1 MIKKKILLIFGTRP
15 EAIKMAPVAL
25 RLQEAGDF
33 TIRIAVTAQHRQMLD
48 QVLEIFGIVPD
59 FDLNLMTPGQDLFE
73 VTAGV
78 LLGLKGVLQQERPD
92 LVLVHG
98 DTTTTLAAALA
109 AYYCQIPV
117 GHVEAGLRTRDK
129 YRPYPEELNRHLTGV
144 ITDYHFAP
152 TPWARDNLL
161 AEGVSVHHIW
171 VTGNTVIDALKI
183 IEAQVEADKDIWL
196 RHLAQT
202 YQLELD
208 GRRLILVTG
217 HRRENFGKGFE
228 NICLALRDLTERYQD
243 IHIVY
248 PVHLNPN
255 VQKPVHEIL
264 GSSQE
269 GHGETG
275 AWWHTDIDGG
285 GRISLL
291 PPLDYAPFVFLMSRS
306 YLVLTD
312 SGGIQEEAPALG
324 KPVLVMR
331 EVTERPEGV
340 WAGTVKL
347 VGPDRHR
354 ILAGVAA
361 LLEDQSS
368 YTAMAQA
375 QNPYGDG
382 AAARR
387 IVKII
392 HDLCQQHDDAQSPR
406 A

>member
-1 MIKKKILLIFGTRP
+1 VKKILLIFGTRP

-25 RLQEAGDF
+25 RLKEVGDLAVK
-33 TIRIAVTAQHRQMLD
+33 IAVTAQHRQMLD

-59 FDLNLMTPGQDLFE
+59 FDLDLMTPDQDLFD
-73 VTAGV
+73 VTARV
-78 LLGLKGVLQQERPD
+78 LLGLREVLKLERPD

-161 AEGVSVHHIW
+161 AEGVPAEHIW

-183 IEAQVEADKDIWL
+183 IQQQVEAEKDVWL
-196 RHLAQT
+196 QNLAQK
-202 YQLELD
+202 YSLELD

-217 HRRENFGKGFE
+217 HRRENFGEGFE
-228 NICLALRDLTERYQD
+228 NICLALRDLAGQYPD
-243 IHIVY
+243 IHIIY

-255 VQKPVHEIL
+255 VQQPVYEIL
-264 GSSQE
+264 GSSDE
-269 GHGETG
+269 TRGATG
-275 AWWHTDIDGG
+275 AWWHTHIKDG

-354 ILAGVAA
+354 ILAGVRE
-361 LLEDQSS
+361 LLENPDS

-375 QNPYGDG
+375 RNPYGDG
-382 AAARR
+382 TAARR
-387 IVKII
+387 VVKVII
-392 HDLCQQHDDAQSPR
+392 DLLTENSSGKSPR
-406 A
+406 V